1 MKLYKRSDV
10 IVRKEREGMMGKN
23 SQCVRLD
30 GVCVRLDGVCVRLD
44 GVCVRLDGAC
54 WRRDGVCVR
63 LDGVCVRLDGVC
75 VRLDGVCVRLDG
87 VCVRLDGPSS
97 AEKNDRGRGQIMRAE
112 QVDCPSHWEAP
123 ETATVP
129 ETLQTTRFIVQNV
142 LTPVVAT
149 VGLLGNILNIL
160 VLFQPSMRTSTNVYL
175 LVLSLADSVFLLF
188 NLILSI
194 LDCRKRDLS
203 DSAYHFNPYGRFVS
217 NYSGNVAVWVT
228 VVFTVERYI
237 AVCHPINGKV
247 WCTVSRAKLASAA
260 VTVLVMANTVPT
272 VFELEVVD
280 TSKGPRCSITPFA
293 RSYGYEIGYSWWY
306 VTVFTFIPMV
316 FLTIFNIVLIRAL
329 FLASRKREQM
339 ALISTS
345 RHHHHHHLH
354 HKSSNGKENKNHN
367 LLQVSNNVS
376 QYQISENLSS
386 SHNSDRSSP
395 PTTATVSLTK
405 KRQSRRFS
413 REQNKVT
420 LLLVTIVMIFL
431 LCQLPWTAL
440 FLYKTYLSGNNLDDS
455 STAIKIAGNIC
466 NLLGLINASVNFYL
480 YSCFSKRFR
489 RTLAKLIIFW
499 RRKQSSPTTV

>member
-1 MKLYKRSDV
+1 MNQNYAHNFLLLTA
-10 IVRKEREGMMGKN
+10 N
-23 SQCVRLD
+23 SGFRNFPHS
-30 GVCVRLDGVCVRLD
+30 R
-44 GVCVRLDGAC
+44 
-54 WRRDGVCVR
+54 
-63 LDGVCVRLDGVC
+63 
-75 VRLDGVCVRLDG
+75 
-87 VCVRLDGPSS
+87 
-97 AEKNDRGRGQIMRAE
+97 IMAALVVQDIRAFMNSTTSVFPDDFLNFSTS
-112 QVDCPSHWEAP
+112 QFP
-123 ETATVP
+123 EPVTVP
-129 ETLQTTRFIVQNV
+129 ESLQTTRVIVQNV

-194 LDCRKRDLS
+194 LDCRKRDLT
-203 DSAYHFNPYGRFVS
+203 DSAYHFNPYGRFLS

-247 WCTVSRAKLASAA
+247 WCTVSRAKLASTA

-280 TSKGPRCSITPFA
+280 TETGPRCSSTPFA

-306 VTVFTFIPMV
+306 VTVFTFIPLV
-316 FLTIFNIVLIRAL
+316 FLTIFNTVLIRAL

-345 RHHHHHHLH
+345 RQH
-354 HKSSNGKENKNHN
+354 HKSNGKEHN
-367 LLQVSNNVS
+367 RKTANSLHVSHSVS
-376 QYQISENLSS
+376 QCQISENFSS
-386 SHNSDRSSP
+386 FHTSDKSSP
-395 PTTATVSLTK
+395 SAASVSLTK

-489 RTLAKLIIFW
+489 RTLAKLIMFW
-499 RRKQSSPTTV
+499 RRKNSSPTTV

>member
-1 MKLYKRSDV
+1 MAALTIRDISSFVNMSVTSPAYS
-10 IVRKEREGMMGKN
+10 
-23 SQCVRLD
+23 D
-30 GVCVRLDGVCVRLD
+30 GVLHNSSTTA
-44 GVCVRLDGAC
+44 GA
-54 WRRDGVCVR
+54 DHV
-63 LDGVCVRLDGVC
+63 
-75 VRLDGVCVRLDG
+75 
-87 VCVRLDGPSS
+87 
-97 AEKNDRGRGQIMRAE
+97 
-112 QVDCPSHWEAP
+112 
-123 ETATVP
+123 TVM
-129 ETLQTTRFIVQNV
+129 ESLQATRFIVQNV

-188 NLILSI
+188 NFILSV
-194 LDCRKRDLS
+194 LDCRKRDLG
-203 DSAYHFNPYGRFVS
+203 DSAYHFNPYGRFLS
-217 NYSGNVAVWVT
+217 NYSGNVAVWIT

-237 AVCHPINGKV
+237 AVCHPIHGKV

-272 VFELEVVD
+272 VFELEIVH
-280 TSKGPRCSITPFA
+280 TETGPRCRTTKFA
-293 RSYGYEIGYSWWY
+293 KSYGYEIGYSWWY
-306 VTVFTFIPMV
+306 VTVFTFIPLV

-329 FLASRKREQM
+329 FLASRKREQL

-345 RHHHHHHLH
+345 RHP
-354 HKSSNGKENKNHN
+354 NGRDKKNSF
-367 LLQVSNNVS
+367 QASS
-376 QYQISENLSS
+376 QYTIADNISST
-386 SHNSDRSSP
+386 HTSDRSSP
-395 PTTATVSLTK
+395 SSVTMTLTK

-440 FLYKTYLSGNNLDDS
+440 FLYTTYLSSNNLDDS
-455 STAIKIAGNIC
+455 SAAIKIAGNIC

-489 RTLAKLIIFW
+489 RTLAKLVLFW
-499 RRKQSSPTTV
+499 RRRSSSPTTL